1 MSASNDASFARRH
14 RPGNAARPRQR
25 TSWVPVSLCLLLC
38 VAGLDAHFGEA
49 RAVETRAAEAAS
61 AGTQGTIYRC
71 VDRRG
76 GVSYQNTGCSP
87 EQRTS
92 AIRRYT
98 AQGIDSALVARR
110 RAIEQEMDRRNRGEG
125 RRVAAARGG
134 ARKAMPPS
142 ACETAKRNREN
153 TLERV
158 GFKRDFALLSRL
170 DNEVWKVC
178 KGF

>member
-1 MSASNDASFARRH
+1 MHASNDASFARRP
-14 RPGNAARPRQR
+14 RSGNVIRHRQR

-49 RAVETRAAEAAS
+49 RAVEAAS
-61 AGTQGTIYRC
+61 TGTQGTIYRC
-71 VDRRG
+71 VDRGG

-92 AIRRYT
+92 AIRRYS
-98 AQGIDSALVARR
+98 AQGIDSALVARS

-125 RRVAAARGG
+125 RRVAAARSG
-134 ARKAMPPS
+134 ARKATPPS